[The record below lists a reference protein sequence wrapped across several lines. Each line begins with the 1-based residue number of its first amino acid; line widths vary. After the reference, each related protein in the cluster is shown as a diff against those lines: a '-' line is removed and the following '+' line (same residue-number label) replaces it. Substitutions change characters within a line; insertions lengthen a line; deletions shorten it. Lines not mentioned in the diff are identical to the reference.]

1 MSAQY
6 YDRLRTMGCRKRL
19 REALLADEVVV
30 TRHGKPEMDWD
41 CQGDIDTAL
50 HVAKMANRLLRA
62 WNGEMGGKGDPPPP
76 GAGLH
81 DETRKAAVSLARALT
96 LFGGR

>member
-6 YDRLRTMGCRKRL
+6 HDRLRTMGCRKRL

-41 CQGDIDTAL
+41 CQGDIDT
-50 HVAKMANRLLRA
+50 MLLRA
-62 WNGEMGGKGDPPPP
+62 WNREMGGKGDPPPP
-76 GAGLH
+76 DPGLH

>member
-62 WNGEMGGKGDPPPP
+62 WNPLS
-76 GAGLH
+76 ALH
-81 DETRKAAVSLARALT
+81 DRDIAP
-96 LFGGR
+96 GPWPMP